1 MTWTGI
7 FYHVICYLGFS
18 KMSHTDEMFWSEFF
32 HLRVCFKM
40 DVLADVAR
48 DWLGWALA
56 VFTQGCLSRRL
67 PGSLNAKHGL
77 PSSVCFF
84 VSSPPPTF
92 TTKPCRTLHT
102 IHTLSLRL
110 AIAIHL
116 SITISTLGSV
126 NDVP

>member
-18 KMSHTDEMFWSEFF
+18 KMGHTDEMFWSEFF

-84 VSSPPPTF
+84 VSSPPTN
-92 TTKPCRTLHT
+92 
-102 IHTLSLRL
+102 IHYQTLSYSAYHTH
-110 AIAIHL
+110 AIL
-116 SITISTLGSV
+116 TPSTRYSPID
-126 NDVP
+126 NDLYPRQR